1 MRQFLVALVGVVT
14 NIHPAPDQSS
24 EGREKKVGERR
35 RTVSDGRAGMSRD
48 AQVIVGVV
56 FHAHVDHREGAEEAR
71 EQEHPGGDE
80 HVHVPGHRS
89 VSGRRRWPLRGCEGG
104 DERLTARRQH
114 LLAISPLLPRSVL
127 IYLRVRVTL
136 YHPSV
141 STYGVERIGQMRR
154 GRRTYR
160 SL

>member
-89 VSGRRRWPLRGCEGG
+89 VSGRRRWPLRGCEGN
-104 DERLTARRQH
+104 ERLTARRQH
-114 LLAISPLLPRSVL
+114 LLAIFPLLRRSVL

-136 YHPSV
+136 YRARV
-141 STYGVERIGQMRR
+141 STYGVARMDQMRR
-154 GRRTYR
+154 
-160 SL
+160 